1 MQTKYDEEEMALL
14 RGELTDQQRLGIR
27 VQEEWTTSF
36 NSWLD
41 TARPSAIRDWMKD
54 EAGLIRLIDSK
65 ALQLLLETKHFLRDE
80 VETLKALFPMWETP
94 EMTDEELDAEI
105 PLTDQ
110 ETQAAMEL
118 LYRVTDS

>member
-1 MQTKYDEEEMALL
+1 
-14 RGELTDQQRLGIR
+14 
-27 VQEEWTTSF
+27 
-36 NSWLD
+36 
-41 TARPSAIRDWMKD
+41 MKD

-94 EMTDEELDAEI
+94 EMTDEELDAET
-105 PLTDQ
+105 PLTQ
-110 ETQAAMEL
+110 KENRAAMEL